1 MKDNRN
7 NTLLL
12 TVIAIATLLV
22 AVIGATFAY
31 FSSSVNG
38 DDPSIIKAGSAL
50 IELNFDSDDGADL
63 SKTGIQP
70 KGLMYTKEDGQQVNE
85 MITDNAIISKTFKL
99 TQSNSTDKD
108 FTYDI
113 YLIVDNST
121 FTNDNPANIPDVT
134 GTPTSISAKLIG
146 SEAVGS
152 ASSTTVYVPSGTDTS
167 NVTLTNNDGTETVVK
182 GVKLGTGTF
191 THGQNNVT
199 HEYTVEIYF
208 LDSNKAQDGD
218 RGKDFQGHIAISSG
232 AAANALQ

>member
-31 FSSSVNG
+31 FSSSVEG
-38 DDPSIIKAGSAL
+38 SDPSIVVAKSAL
-50 IELNFDSDDGADL
+50 IQLFFDSDNGANL
-63 SKTGIQP
+63 EKSGIQP
-70 KGLMYTKEDGQQVNE
+70 KGLVYKKEDGSQVNE
-85 MITDNAIISKTFKL
+85 MTTENAIITKTFKL
-99 TQSNSTDKD
+99 TQSNDTDKD

-121 FTNDNPANIPDVT
+121 FTNHNPATIPNVT

-146 SEAVGS
+146 SEATGS
-152 ASSTTVYVPSGTDTS
+152 AASATVYVPSGTDTS
-167 NVTLTNNDGTETVVK
+167 DVTLTKNDGTTIVVK

-191 THGQNNVT
+191 THGQTDTV
-199 HEYTVEIYF
+199 HEYTVELYF
-208 LDSNKAQDGD
+208 LDSNQPQDND
-218 RGKDFQGHIAISSG
+218 IRKNFKGHIAISSG
-232 AAANALQ
+232 AAENKLQ